1 MFSGNGWKEPCNGS
15 EENGVLVPAGHGNSP
30 SPGVDFLVCQV
41 TGLDYRGVLQQ
52 GAHRQAS
59 RPV

>member
-1 MFSGNGWKEPCNGS
+1 M
-15 EENGVLVPAGHGNSP
+15 LVPAGHGDFP
-30 SPGVDFLVCQV
+30 SPGLDFLVCQV
-41 TGLDYRGVLQQ
+41 TGLDYGGVLQQ